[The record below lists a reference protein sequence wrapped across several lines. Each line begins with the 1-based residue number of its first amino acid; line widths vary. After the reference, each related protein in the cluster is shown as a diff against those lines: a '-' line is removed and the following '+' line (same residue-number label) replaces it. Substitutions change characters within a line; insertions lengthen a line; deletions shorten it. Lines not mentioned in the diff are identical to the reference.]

1 MDALLQAVISD
12 LLRHFNVLNQTLTD
26 VGIELGG
33 INVYLE
39 AESINDGDLSGWKG
53 VQLGHALD
61 FIEFNI
67 VAILELV
74 SLVLMH
80 SHDEW
85 VGLSSINDNE

>member
-1 MDALLQAVISD
+1 MDALLQAVIRD
-12 LLRHFNVLNQTLTD
+12 LLRHFNVLNETLTY
-26 VGIELGG
+26 VGIKLGG
-33 INVYLE
+33 INMYLE

-61 FIEFNI
+61 FIEFDI

-80 SHDEW
+80 SHDER

>member
-1 MDALLQAVISD
+1 MDALFQTVITY
-12 LLRHFNVLNQTLTD
+12 LLWYFDVLNQTLTD
-26 VGIELGG
+26 VSIELRG

-39 AESINDGDLSGWKG
+39 TESINDGDLSGWKG

-74 SLVLMH
+74 SLVFMN
-80 SHDEW
+80 SHNER

>member
-1 MDALLQAVISD
+1 MDALFQTVISY
-12 LLRHFNVLNQTLTD
+12 LLWYFDVLNQTLTN
-26 VGIELGG
+26 VCIELGG

-74 SLVLMH
+74 SLVFMN
-80 SHDEW
+80 SHNER

>member
-1 MDALLQAVISD
+1 MDTLLQTVISY
-12 LLRHFNVLNQTLTD
+12 LLWYFDVLNQTLTD
-26 VGIELGG
+26 VSIELRG

-39 AESINDGDLSGWKG
+39 TESINDGDLSGWKG

-74 SLVLMH
+74 SLVFMN
-80 SHDEW
+80 SHNER